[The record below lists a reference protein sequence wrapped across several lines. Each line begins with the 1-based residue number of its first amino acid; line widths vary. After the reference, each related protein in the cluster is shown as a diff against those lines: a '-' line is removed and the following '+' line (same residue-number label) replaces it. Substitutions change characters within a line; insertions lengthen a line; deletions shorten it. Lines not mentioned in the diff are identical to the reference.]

1 MFRFDFPLRA
11 LVRRVCADPSPLY
24 CCVSSHLQHSQF
36 IPQNARKLLGPGS
49 KPKEEESEALGLPD
63 LVAALERAHHYA
75 KSELLYR
82 LRNKPLPS

>member
-1 MFRFDFPLRA
+1 M
-11 LVRRVCADPSPLY
+11 
-24 CCVSSHLQHSQF
+24 SSQG
-36 IPQNARKLLGPGS
+36 ARKLLGPGS

-63 LVAALERAHHYA
+63 LVAALERDHHYA